1 MTVAVNNVVTLNTDI
16 QNGNVAA
23 LNTVMMLGSY
33 KGVKF
38 TLEMKMTYNLILSFT
53 RTGKRA
59 EFSQSY
65 LAAYLSCSLRTAATV
80 IATLKTLGLISAD
93 PENRGRGDVDLLEAL
108 PILAD
113 DAKLSEV
120 KRVNNR
126 KSKGVK
132 NESGPTVG
140 NKAQSVKPSNSPTE
154 STPEN
159 THDARPVGIDDSHS
173 AEPVNTE
180 QPAQPSQLPPVIVEE
195 QPAQPEEPEQPA
207 EAEEELEEEEE
218 EPDFNSYA
226 AMAAPVA
233 LSGWVT
239 THNAT
244 VELKAAYE
252 AHRNTYG
259 ESHSIPSYAH
269 HTPSYSTAEY
279 DAGEAF

>member
-23 LNTVMMLGSY
+23 LNTVMMLESY

-53 RTGKRA
+53 RTCKRA

-132 NESGPTVG
+132 NESGPAVG
-140 NKAQSVKPSNSPTE
+140 NKAQSVKHPNSPTE
-154 STPEN
+154 STPEDLHHN
-159 THDARPVGIDDSHS
+159 NSIGIGDSDS
-173 AEPVNTE
+173 AEPVNA
-180 QPAQPSQLPPVIVEE
+180 AQPTQLPPVIVDE
-195 QPAQPEEPEQPA
+195 QP
-207 EAEEELEEEEE
+207 EEEE
-218 EPDFNSYA
+218 EPDFNAYA
-226 AMAAPVA
+226 AMTAPVA
-233 LSGWVT
+233 LSGWVS

-252 AHRNTYG
+252 AHRDA
-259 ESHSIPSYAH
+259 HSWPNN
-269 HTPSYSTAEY
+269 STEHERM
-279 DAGEAF
+279 EAF

>member
-1 MTVAVNNVVTLNTDI
+1 MNQVL
-16 QNGNVAA
+16 
-23 LNTVMMLGSY
+23 
-33 KGVKF
+33 
-38 TLEMKMTYNLILSFT
+38 
-53 RTGKRA
+53 
-59 EFSQSY
+59 
-65 LAAYLSCSLRTAATV
+65 
-80 IATLKTLGLISAD
+80 
-93 PENRGRGDVDLLEAL
+93 LLEIKHKAL
-108 PILAD
+108 SIQIAQQKARLRIHTTLA
-113 DAKLSEV
+113 L
-120 KRVNNR
+120 
-126 KSKGVK
+126 
-132 NESGPTVG
+132 
-140 NKAQSVKPSNSPTE
+140 
-154 STPEN
+154 
-159 THDARPVGIDDSHS
+159 VGIDDSHS

-195 QPAQPEEPEQPA
+195 QSA
-207 EAEEELEEEEE
+207 EAEEPVEPEEEEE

-259 ESHSIPSYAH
+259 ESHSIPSNAH

>member
-1 MTVAVNNVVTLNTDI
+1 MKTVVNTSDNTNSTKNTNSPNT
-16 QNGNVAA
+16 QQFLMMPYELLSVHEVNGQPFA
-23 LNTVMMLGSY
+23 LNMKVAYQYIKGFQDNGQQAYFSRAKLGEMLGI
-33 KGVKF
+33 K
-38 TLEMKMTYNLILSFT
+38 L
-53 RTGKRA
+53 RA
-59 EFSQSY
+59 TS
-65 LAAYLSCSLRTAATV
+65 
-80 IATLKTLGLISAD
+80 G
-93 PENRGRGDVDLLEAL
+93 LLEKMEKMDL
-108 PILAD
+108 VNRIERSGYTNLYTVNPIEQAVKNDTAD
-113 DAKLSEV
+113 
-120 KRVNNR
+120 
-126 KSKGVK
+126 KSVAEEVK
-132 NESGPTVG
+132 NESGPAVG

-173 AEPVNTE
+173 AEPVNADHIE
-180 QPAQPSQLPPVIVEE
+180 QPSQLPPVIVEE
-195 QPAQPEEPEQPA
+195 QPA
-207 EAEEELEEEEE
+207 EAEEEEE

-226 AMAAPVA
+226 AMAAPAA

-259 ESHSIPSYAH
+259 ESHSIPGYAH

>member
-1 MTVAVNNVVTLNTDI
+1 MTIAVNNVVTLNTDI

-80 IATLKTLGLISAD
+80 IATLKTLDLISAD

-140 NKAQSVKPSNSPTE
+140 NKAQSVKPSNSPAE
-154 STPEN
+154 SAPEDLHN
-159 THDARPVGIDDSHS
+159 INAVGIDDSHS
-173 AEPVNTE
+173 AEPVNADHIE
-180 QPAQPSQLPPVIVEE
+180 QPIQPTQLPPVIVE
-195 QPAQPEEPEQPA
+195 
-207 EAEEELEEEEE
+207 EEEEE
-218 EPDFNSYA
+218 EPDFNAYA
-226 AMAAPVA
+226 AMTAPVA

-252 AHRNTYG
+252 AHRNAHSKSYSG
-259 ESHSIPSYAH
+259 SNNESYNPSHSNNCPRSYA
-269 HTPSYSTAEY
+269 TAEH
-279 DAGEAF
+279 DRMEAF

>member
-1 MTVAVNNVVTLNTDI
+1 MSYYGIKGALNI
-16 QNGNVAA
+16 QTPKGPVKFPVAA
-23 LNTVMMLGSY
+23 RDTLLYLMSWKTEEVFPSLPRIAEMVGHSRTVVAEAVAFLKKHGFITIG
-33 KGVKF
+33 KKV
-38 TLEMKMTYNLILSFT
+38 TATQQVNLYT
-53 RTGKRA
+53 VV
-59 EFSQSY
+59 
-65 LAAYLSCSLRTAATV
+65 SLQ
-80 IATLKTLGLISAD
+80 
-93 PENRGRGDVDLLEAL
+93 EAME
-108 PILAD
+108 IIGN
-113 DAKLSEV
+113 SGE
-120 KRVNNR
+120 
-126 KSKGVK
+126 VK

-140 NKAQSVKPSNSPTE
+140 NKAQSVKHPNSPAE

-195 QPAQPEEPEQPA
+195 QPEEPEQPA

-259 ESHSIPSYAH
+259 ESHSNSYHIPSYAH

>member
-1 MTVAVNNVVTLNTDI
+1 MITAVNNTTPNTETFFMSYYGIKGALNI
-16 QNGNVAA
+16 QTPKGAVKFPVAA
-23 LNTVMMLGSY
+23 RDTLLYLMSWKTEEVFPSLPRIAEMVGHSRTVVAEAVAFLKKHGFITIG
-33 KGVKF
+33 KKV
-38 TLEMKMTYNLILSFT
+38 TATQQVNLYT
-53 RTGKRA
+53 VV
-59 EFSQSY
+59 
-65 LAAYLSCSLRTAATV
+65 SLQ
-80 IATLKTLGLISAD
+80 
-93 PENRGRGDVDLLEAL
+93 EAME
-108 PILAD
+108 IIGN
-113 DAKLSEV
+113 SGE
-120 KRVNNR
+120 
-126 KSKGVK
+126 VK

-140 NKAQSVKPSNSPTE
+140 NKAQSVKHPNSPTE

-173 AEPVNTE
+173 AEPE

-195 QPAQPEEPEQPA
+195 QSA
-207 EAEEELEEEEE
+207 EEEEE

-252 AHRNTYG
+252 AHRNTCG
-259 ESHSIPSYAH
+259 ESHSIPSNAH

>member
-1 MTVAVNNVVTLNTDI
+1 MTVAVNNVVTLNNDI

-23 LNTVMMLGSY
+23 LNTVMMLESY

-140 NKAQSVKPSNSPTE
+140 NKAQSVKHPNSPTE

-195 QPAQPEEPEQPA
+195 QSA
-207 EAEEELEEEEE
+207 EAEEPVEAGEEEE

-259 ESHSIPSYAH
+259 ESHSIPGYAH

>member
-1 MTVAVNNVVTLNTDI
+1 MKTVVNTSDNTNSTKNTNSPNTQQFLMMPYELLSVHEVNGQRFDINMKVAYQYIKGFQDNGQQAYFSRAKLGEMLDIKELAVTRMMNKMIDCGLVNRIERSGYTNLYTVNPI
-16 QNGNVAA
+16 EQND
-23 LNTVMMLGSY
+23 
-33 KGVKF
+33 
-38 TLEMKMTYNLILSFT
+38 
-53 RTGKRA
+53 
-59 EFSQSY
+59 
-65 LAAYLSCSLRTAATV
+65 TAA
-80 IATLKTLGLISAD
+80 
-93 PENRGRGDVDLLEAL
+93 
-108 PILAD
+108 
-113 DAKLSEV
+113 
-120 KRVNNR
+120 
-126 KSKGVK
+126 KSVAEEVK

-140 NKAQSVKPSNSPTE
+140 NKAQSVKHPNSPTE

-173 AEPVNTE
+173 AEPE
-180 QPAQPSQLPPVIVEE
+180 QPAQPSQLPPVVVEE
-195 QPAQPEEPEQPA
+195 QPT
-207 EAEEELEEEEE
+207 EAEEPVEAEEEEE

-233 LSGWVT
+233 LFGWVT

>member
-1 MTVAVNNVVTLNTDI
+1 MKTVVNTSDNTNSTKNTNSPNT
-16 QNGNVAA
+16 QQFLMMPYELLSVHEVNGQPFA
-23 LNTVMMLGSY
+23 LNMKVAYQYIKGFQDNGQHAYFSRAKLGEMLGIKLRATS
-33 KGVKF
+33 GL
-38 TLEMKMTYNLILSFT
+38 LEKMEKMGLVNRIERSGYTNLYTVNPI
-53 RTGKRA
+53 
-59 EFSQSY
+59 EQND
-65 LAAYLSCSLRTAATV
+65 TAA
-80 IATLKTLGLISAD
+80 
-93 PENRGRGDVDLLEAL
+93 
-108 PILAD
+108 
-113 DAKLSEV
+113 
-120 KRVNNR
+120 
-126 KSKGVK
+126 KSVAEEVK
-132 NESGPTVG
+132 NESGPAVG

-173 AEPVNTE
+173 AEPVNADHIE

-195 QPAQPEEPEQPA
+195 QPV
-207 EAEEELEEEEE
+207 EEE
-218 EPDFNSYA
+218 EPDFTAYA

>member
-1 MTVAVNNVVTLNTDI
+1 MTVAVNNTIPNTETFFMSYYGI
-16 QNGNVAA
+16 KGA
-23 LNTVMMLGSY
+23 LNIQTP
-33 KGVKF
+33 KGPVKF
-38 TLEMKMTYNLILSFT
+38 PVHARDTLLYLMSWKTDEIYPSRDRIAKQIGHSIESV
-53 RTGKRA
+53 KRA
-59 EFSQSY
+59 IKFLEDHGFITIGKKV
-65 LAAYLSCSLRTAATV
+65 TATQQVNLYTV
-80 IATLKTLGLISAD
+80 VSFQ
-93 PENRGRGDVDLLEAL
+93 EAME
-108 PILAD
+108 IIGN
-113 DAKLSEV
+113 SGE
-120 KRVNNR
+120 
-126 KSKGVK
+126 VK

-140 NKAQSVKPSNSPTE
+140 NKAQSVKHPNSPTE

-173 AEPVNTE
+173 AEPVNAE

-195 QPAQPEEPEQPA
+195 QPA
-207 EAEEELEEEEE
+207 EAEEEEE